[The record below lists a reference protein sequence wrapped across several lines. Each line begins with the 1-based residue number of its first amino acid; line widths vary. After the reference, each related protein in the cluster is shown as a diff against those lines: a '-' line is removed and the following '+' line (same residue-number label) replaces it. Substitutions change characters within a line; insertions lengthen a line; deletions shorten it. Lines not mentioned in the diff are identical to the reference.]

1 MSEPTFNES
10 MQELQLACGRLMIAL
25 MQEALKPAILFLR
38 FLFWLNG

>member
-1 MSEPTFNES
+1 MREQTFYEA
-10 MQELQLACGRLMIAL
+10 MEDVQLAWGKLMIAL